1 MTVLALISSIVIFDD
16 AVAYAI
22 DVVAV
27 VAIDQSLVGTL
38 WSDCLNNEWKGYC
51 SRSGILRVFP
61 NSKTKNDEN
70 YASYIFLHRTALRCV
85 HNAQEQLRRNRA
97 TLSPV
102 RSKIT
107 MSDKK
112 LNRDRAKK
120 GSLEAVPKGG
130 SESSLRIGLSYT
142 HIS

>member
-22 DVVAV
+22 NVVAVVTV

-51 SRSGILRVFP
+51 SRRGIFP

-70 YASYIFLHRTALRCV
+70 YASHIFLHRTALRCV
-85 HNAQEQLRRNRA
+85 HKCSGTVTKEPSNTISSQVENYD
-97 TLSPV
+97 V
-102 RSKIT
+102 RQKI
-107 MSDKK
+107 
-112 LNRDRAKK
+112 
-120 GSLEAVPKGG
+120 
-130 SESSLRIGLSYT
+130 ES
-142 HIS
+142 